1 MRPIVLLA
9 FFLQPFIDAG
19 KAVFGV
25 EYSGN
30 ELVPC
35 PYFNALDYSWLKKN
49 LNLNA
54 WRIDCHDIR

>member
-1 MRPIVLLA
+1 
-9 FFLQPFIDAG
+9 
-19 KAVFGV
+19 VFGV

-30 ELVPC
+30 ELVFC